1 MSAEKASVQVHIA
14 DMMKGGSGAAPYMIE
29 VAGDMNNQVAG
40 PNGVLKYTPV
50 SGGGLEQMA
59 VPALL
64 VLANNVAPKLVKRGG
79 STMKKSRGRRSGR
92 KGGSMVTI
100 SIEDA
105 ERELSEAQAKL
116 AELSEEED
124 KTEAQA
130 KVALAQ
136 AKYDLAAAQAKL
148 AALSEGDDKA
158 EAHANVE
165 LLEKK
170 FNDLLSPP
178 VATGGNMLQQA
189 IVPATLILA
198 SNMLGKKGMRKMSSF
213 TKRRS
218 SRRRNNRRK
227 RVSRRFRRGPR

>member
-1 MSAEKASVQVHIA
+1 MATQNGSAQVHIA
-14 DMMKGGSGAAPYMIE
+14 DMKGGDAAQYMQQ
-29 VAGDMNNQVAG
+29 VAGDMNAQVAG
-40 PNGVLKYTPV
+40 PNGALKYTPV

-79 STMKKSRGRRSGR
+79 STMKIGGKRRRGS
-92 KGGSMVTI
+92 KHGGFFPEGYVLPSTI
-100 SIEDA
+100 PD
-105 ERELSEAQAKL
+105 LEAAIVEQNGVINDTTASKEAKDSAVENIATL
-116 AELSEEED
+116 EE
-124 KTEAQA
+124 QI
-130 KVALAQ
+130 
-136 AKYDLAAAQAKL
+136 KL
-148 AALSEGDDKA
+148 LT
-158 EAHANVE
+158 
-165 LLEKK
+165 
-170 FNDLLSPP
+170 PP
-178 VATGGNMLQQA
+178 PTGGNMLQQA

>member
-1 MSAEKASVQVHIA
+1 
-14 DMMKGGSGAAPYMIE
+14 MKGGNSPYMIQ
-29 VAGDMNNQVAG
+29 VAGDMNEQVAG

-79 STMKKSRGRRSGR
+79 SSMKKSRGRRHGGR
-92 KGGSMVTI
+92 SNTNEGEVVEETLGEKIARLAS
-100 SIEDA
+100 
-105 ERELSEAQAKL
+105 ELSAAKAAAEATPDNIELKSEVERL
-116 AELSEEED
+116 TAEL
-124 KTEAQA
+124 T
-130 KVALAQ
+130 
-136 AKYDLAAAQAKL
+136 AAQA
-148 AALSEGDDKA
+148 A
-158 EAHANVE
+158 EQ
-165 LLEKK
+165 
-170 FNDLLSPP
+170 PP
-178 VATGGNMLQQA
+178 SQGGNMLQQA